1 MLRRLNVD
9 NYKCLVGLD
18 VQFEEFNLLIGDNG
32 SGKSAVLDVLFA
44 VRELLRGG
52 SKLTDPDVFPAST
65 LTRWQPDRRQTVEIE
80 VERPH
85 KIFQAL
91 IVRDS
96 DEPYEIAQRDAET
109 SEMLRYR
116 LEIEH
121 DVDRDRARL
130 RSETLHADD
139 TPLFGFEDGNVQLFR
154 DDGSRGP
161 AYTADWSESA
171 LARVVHG
178 EANQRLGGF
187 VDFVSRMTLL
197 SLKPASVRA
206 NSERD
211 DDNLTRSAANFV
223 DWYRHIVQEHPKLVA
238 PYEEVLR
245 GAISGFAG
253 IRLEKSG
260 TKTRDCMVDIDAA
273 HGRYSVRL
281 DELSDGQRALVVLYG
296 LLLLGAQQPRLL
308 VIDEPENFLALTEIQ
323 PWLNLMEESCGSAQL
338 QAVLCS
344 HHPHFIDLVSS
355 YAGLVLRR
363 DDDGKT
369 GCMRPTPEMF
379 ESGITYSELIA
390 RGWDV

>member
-1 MLRRLNVD
+1 MLRGV
-9 NYKCLVGLD
+9 
-18 VQFEEFNLLIGDNG
+18 
-32 SGKSAVLDVLFA
+32 
-44 VRELLRGG
+44 
-52 SKLTDPDVFPAST
+52 SKLTDPYVFPAST
-65 LTRWQPDRRQTVEIE
+65 LTRWQLDRRQSVEIE
-80 VERPH
+80 VERPR
-85 KIFQAL
+85 KIFQNL

-96 DEPYEIAQRDAET
+96 DEPFAIAQRDAET
-109 SEMLRYR
+109 SETLRYR
-116 LEIEH
+116 LEVEH

-130 RSETLHADD
+130 RSETLHAGD
-139 TPLFGFEDGNVQLFR
+139 TPLFVFEDGNVQLYR

-178 EANQRLGGF
+178 EANQRLAGF
-187 VDFVSRMTLL
+187 VDFVSSMNLL
-197 SLKPASVRA
+197 SLKPASIRA

-211 DDNLTRSAANFV
+211 DDQLTRSAANYV
-223 DWYRHIVQEHPKLVA
+223 DWYRHVVQEHPKLVG

-245 GAISGFAG
+245 DAISGFAG

-260 TKTRDCMVDIDAA
+260 TKSRDCMIDIDTR

-296 LLLLGAQQPRLL
+296 LLLLGAQQPHLL
-308 VIDEPENFLALTEIQ
+308 MIDEPENFLALTEIQ
-323 PWLNLMEESCGSAQL
+323 PWLNLLEETCGPKQL

-369 GCMRPTPEMF
+369 GCTRPTPEMF
-379 ESGITYSELIA
+379 ESGVTYSELIA